1 MKLSEL
7 SKRKKSSSKL
17 IGNSMLNKKVFFL
30 FFFLFASCN
39 TPPNYERM
47 SDRMV
52 SKYVKEIKKEYGF
65 QVDVI
70 GGGMMGA
77 VNLVTIG
84 FAVQQNV
91 DKNQG
96 RRIAVECVEKLLKK
110 YNENEQIRPFLK
122 NYPFDTSNIK
132 MYLSFIDENRD
143 RVDKKY
149 IALITIG
156 NNVVCYS
163 KYDPETKW
171 FFDDQEESYD
181 EALRIVEAEK
191 IKQ

>member
-1 MKLSEL
+1 MFS
-7 SKRKKSSSKL
+7 
-17 IGNSMLNKKVFFL
+17 NKVFFL
-30 FFFLFASCN
+30 CFFFLFISCN

-47 SDRMV
+47 SDKIM
-52 SKYVKEIKKEYGF
+52 SEYIKEIKKEYGF
-65 QVDVI
+65 RQNII

-84 FAVQQNV
+84 FSIQQNV
-91 DKNQG
+91 DKDQG
-96 RRIAVECVEKLLKK
+96 RKIAVECVEKLFKK

-122 NYPFDTSNIK
+122 NYPFNTSNIK
-132 MYLSFIDENRD
+132 MYLGFVDKEGD

-149 IALITIG
+149 IALITVG
-156 NNVVCYS
+156 NNAVCYS

-191 IKQ
+191 TIR